1 VTAWLSQHPR
11 LRRGAVVVGTTYL
24 LAVGATCLAPDASA
38 STNAAVLDWT
48 GLHDGYGVPI
58 GDYYLAMP
66 SVREQLTQAGPTV
79 GWNPESW
86 AAWTVH
92 ALAVI
97 ADRITTAG
105 ILTAEA
111 GLFVGLV
118 ALALWV
124 LKVTVSTYWLTVI
137 GELARTISTAV
148 VDVTTRLG
156 LLLVAIPLGVFVGVI
171 TVRRGEV
178 GRGWTMIL
186 VALTLPALSATVFAD
201 PTGQMYGPDGLLAFG
216 RNVGFSVAQ
225 AGTQNGSVG
234 DDGIGSLTASLITH
248 TVREPLQLWNF
259 GHVVDRVG
267 GCGGAWSEAVRAGMP
282 DGPITAMRSC
292 GDQSAVAHALMLDG
306 TNIWVGAVLVFAS
319 ALLAVF
325 MVGSGWAVLKVS
337 VKAIWTTVILLPAL
351 WLGAVPGAPQRRAT
365 AVVWQFFRHGIEV
378 CVYIVYVSVIGL
390 AVQRMVSAPLPPE
403 LGGTSPFAHVLM
415 MAGVSMAAL
424 MLLRHIRAELTG
436 SGPGQRGMLGR
447 ASEVALGMGLQAAV
461 GGTGSAVAQ
470 RARGM
475 LGSRRGGAPPPW
487 ETAER
492 ATDDAGGVHG
502 APQPGFDPVPG
513 GGGGGEVTG
522 QQGLERSAS
531 VGDGGAAA
539 RPGSAPVGVAP
550 VGEFDG
556 AGATARARGSERT
569 PPRGASASR
578 AEAPDPGI
586 GEPAR
591 LSATAAADPSPP
603 SVPPIAESDYR
614 GATPLPPEPSDDEP
628 PPEHPGSPERPPTT
642 VDPIKPA

>member
-24 LAVGATCLAPDASA
+24 LAVGATCLAPDATA

-58 GDYYLAMP
+58 GDYYLAMA
-66 SVREQLTQAGPTV
+66 SVREQLSQGGPTA

-156 LLLVAIPLGVFVGVI
+156 LLLIAIPLGVFVGVI

-186 VALTLPALSATVFAD
+186 VALTLPALSATLFAD

-216 RNVGFSVAQ
+216 RKVGFSVAQ

-234 DDGIGSLTASLITH
+234 ADGIGSLTASLITH

-267 GCGGAWSEAVRAGMP
+267 GCGAAWSEAVRGGVP

-292 GDQSAVAHALMLDG
+292 GDQAAVAHALMLDG

-390 AVQRMVSAPLPPE
+390 AVERMVSAPLPPE

-424 MLLRHIRAELTG
+424 LLLRHIRAELTG
-436 SGPGQRGMLGR
+436 GNPGQHGMLGR
-447 ASEVALGMGLQAAV
+447 ASEVALGMGLQAAL

-475 LGSRRGGAPPPW
+475 LGSRRGGGAPPPW

-513 GGGGGEVTG
+513 GDGEVPG
-522 QQGLERSAS
+522 QLGLERSAS
-531 VGDGGAAA
+531 LGDGGAAA
-539 RPGSAPVGVAP
+539 QPPSASVGIAPVGP
-550 VGEFDG
+550 TDG
-556 AGATARARGSERT
+556 TAATAQSTAYGPKRGGI
-569 PPRGASASR
+569 GAPR
-578 AEAPDPGI
+578 AETA
-586 GEPAR
+586 EPAAR
-591 LSATAAADPSPP
+591 ADTTAADPSPP

-628 PPEHPGSPERPPTT
+628 PPEHPGSPQRPPTS